1 MPRGPLAFNLRP
13 AARRRR
19 AGHVDQILDR
29 AHARNP
35 LRRRLQPV
43 DLLLPVYDPSKEH
56 GAVLGVD
63 AHVFVRHA
71 GTAVEL
77 AFDRARERLRRRAA
91 PGAGGERSRCAER
104 SRPRVLSAPRAHQ
117 GSALSAAHPRQ
128 PTVAHFVAG
137 RRPPLGSRTYSAS
150 IPTATPHAT
159 AMAGNH
165 RARRIASA
173 REWTGRRTACEQL

>member
-1 MPRGPLAFNLRP
+1 MPRGPLAVNLRP

-19 AGHVDQILDR
+19 AGHVYQILDR

-43 DLLLPVYDPSKEH
+43 DLLLPVHDPSKEH

-104 SRPRVLSAPRAHQ
+104 SRPRVLSAARAHQ

-128 PTVAHFVAG
+128 PTVAHFVA
-137 RRPPLGSRTYSAS
+137 A
-150 IPTATPHAT
+150 AT
-159 AMAGNH
+159 AAFGIEDVLGEHPDRDTARDRDGGQPPCAPDRDCSRVGWPAH
-165 RARRIASA
+165 RV
-173 REWTGRRTACEQL
+173 